1 MDVFA
6 DHHPDAINRHT
17 ETGPFD
23 IVGDLHGCF
32 DELEQ
37 LLSKLG
43 YKVQPIG
50 RDFTLTEPSGRK
62 LIFLG
67 DLVDRGPRIP
77 DVLRL
82 VMSAVES
89 EQAYCVP
96 GNHDVKLLRKLHGK
110 NVKLTHGIVDTLEQL
125 EREPPEFYREIM
137 RFLESLVSH
146 YVFDGGNLVVAHAGM
161 KEELQGQPTRAAAAF
176 ALFGETTG
184 ETDEFGLPIRH
195 NWGADYRGTA
205 MVVYGHTPVAEPEWL
220 NRTINIDT
228 GCVFGGRLTALRYPE
243 KELVSVPAHR
253 TYYESAKPFLNKQ
266 QTL

>member
-1 MDVFA
+1 
-6 DHHPDAINRHT
+6 
-17 ETGPFD
+17 
-23 IVGDLHGCF
+23 
-32 DELEQ
+32 
-37 LLSKLG
+37 
-43 YKVQPIG
+43 
-50 RDFTLTEPSGRK
+50 
-62 LIFLG
+62 
-67 DLVDRGPRIP
+67 
-77 DVLRL
+77 
-82 VMSAVES
+82 
-89 EQAYCVP
+89 
-96 GNHDVKLLRKLHGK
+96 
-110 NVKLTHGIVDTLEQL
+110 
-125 EREPPEFYREIM
+125 
-137 RFLESLVSH
+137 
-146 YVFDGGNLVVAHAGM
+146 M
-161 KEELQGQPTRAAAAF
+161 KEELQGQPTRAASAF